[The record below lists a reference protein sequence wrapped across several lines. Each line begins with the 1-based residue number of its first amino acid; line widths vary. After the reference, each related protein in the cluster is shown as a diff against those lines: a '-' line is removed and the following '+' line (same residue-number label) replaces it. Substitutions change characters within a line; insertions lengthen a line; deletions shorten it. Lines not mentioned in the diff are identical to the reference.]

1 MKSEPNNSKMVGR
14 YSCDVCGSSDANTLF
29 DDGHMWCFSC
39 NKLTQP
45 PTDKVKPMM
54 QKRMTTS
61 FSPLPDLKDT
71 KVGSLKDRSIKKETL
86 QFYDVRLD
94 VCDGVVMKHYYP
106 YTTKDGD
113 IVAYKIRTEPKG
125 FDSKG
130 PIGKATF
137 FGASKFSN
145 SGKYLTICEGEIDTM
160 AVYQMMGSKYPTV
173 GVRSATSA
181 YKDAKKNFEWVDS
194 FDNIII
200 CFDNDD
206 AGKNAAKEVA
216 SLFPKKCKVV
226 KLNKKDAGKYLEEK
240 DPTEFNRLWWAAE
253 QFKPDDILSGQ
264 DIWDAI
270 KDKPKE
276 AIFTYPWEALQNIT
290 YGMREGEFIIIT
302 AGTGIGKTNVL
313 REISH
318 HILKS
323 TDANL
328 GVIYLEE
335 GTLDTAHG
343 LMTCDAS
350 IPFHLPDAVYTD
362 EEYQIAFKNTWG
374 TNRVYTLGERFRDNS
389 VDYLVDKIKFLVR
402 GCDCKFLILDH
413 ISFMVSDNPGDE
425 RKMLDEIGH
434 KLKAIAVELG
444 IVLCA
449 VAHSRRQATKPL
461 EEGGITS
468 LSDLRGTAGL
478 GQLANFVFGLER
490 NGQAQDEQERNT
502 TLIRVLKNRF
512 SGLTGP
518 TSYLY
523 FNKETGRLTELNKE
537 GKE

>member
-226 KLNKKDAGKYLEEK
+226 KLN
-240 DPTEFNRLWWAAE
+240 
-253 QFKPDDILSGQ
+253 
-264 DIWDAI
+264 
-270 KDKPKE
+270 KE